1 MDRQS
6 PWGRQ
11 LSSLRRRANS
21 NFGQALVEF
30 ALLLPILVMLT
41 VGAVD
46 FARAFFSLQVVTN
59 ASREG
64 ARAGVVLGATSAQ
77 VTVAMNNVLATG
89 GMSAT
94 PSYSIVGVDGAV
106 TGTQTTITVTYPFQ
120 TLAGT
125 IIPGWG
131 GVINLTQTT
140 VMRHE

>member
-1 MDRQS
+1 MDQQS

-11 LSSLRRRANS
+11 LSSLRRRAKS
-21 NFGQALVEF
+21 NLGQALVEF

-64 ARAGVVLGATSAQ
+64 ARAGVILGATSAQ
-77 VTVAMNNVLATG
+77 VNATMDNVLA
-89 GMSAT
+89 SAGLT
-94 PSYSIVGVDGAV
+94 AAPTYSVVGVDGAV
-106 TGTQTTITVTYPFQ
+106 TGTQTTITLTYPFQ
-120 TLAGT
+120 TLAGSL
-125 IIPGWG
+125 IPGWG
-131 GVINLTQTT
+131 GSINLTQTT

>member
-11 LSSLRRRANS
+11 LSSLRRRAKC

-30 ALLLPILVMLT
+30 ALILPILVMLT

-77 VTVAMNNVLATG
+77 VNATMDNVLVTG
-89 GMSAT
+89 GLTAP
-94 PSYSIVGVDGAV
+94 PSYTIVGVDGAV
-106 TGTQTTITVTYPFQ
+106 TGTPTTVTISYPFQ
-120 TLAGT
+120 TLAGAM
-125 IIPGWG
+125 IPGWG
-131 GVINLTQTT
+131 GTINLTQTT